1 MHLINHTVS
10 SDCKPLYLEKRIV
23 SSDETGLIQTDMDET
38 WFEEIGSVY
47 SNYEIYKQSKG
58 KEQATYSPL
67 SGFGEARSSRI
78 VNRLAEKFRL
88 PSKGKALDYGC
99 GNGGFLKVLSNQM
112 EGWDLYGSEYDD
124 KDEDQVRAIPGVRD
138 FFVMQEPGG
147 EEKFDLISL
156 VHVLEHIPNPHDFV
170 LRIKEILKP
179 DGLLLI
185 QLPYHVDN
193 PFELSIY
200 DHATHFTLNS
210 IRNLLESCGIEIR
223 ILNSEWVSKEISIVG
238 APSAEKTRTGNCGFL
253 EEDLRI
259 LGSRIDYLNAFA
271 HKAKEQHRTSKRNAI
286 FGSSIA
292 ASWLY
297 SHLEGQIDYF
307 VDEDASRHGNTHLD
321 VEIIP
326 PESLPD
332 GTALYVAQP
341 PVNVD
346 SIARR
351 LENLMKSGEIVIP
364 SPF

>member
-10 SDCKPLYLEKRIV
+10 SDCKPLYLEKESFRVTKRV
-23 SSDETGLIQTDMDET
+23 SSKPIWTKPYFD
-38 WFEEIGSVY
+38 EIGSVY

-156 VHVLEHIPNPHDFV
+156 VHALEHIPNPHDFV

-193 PFELSIY
+193 PSSY
-200 DHATHFTLNS
+200 PFTTMLPISRS
-210 IRNLLESCGIEIR
+210 IRSATCWSPVVLKSES
-223 ILNSEWVSKEISIVG
+223 LTVN
-238 APSAEKTRTGNCGFL
+238 
-253 EEDLRI
+253 
-259 LGSRIDYLNAFA
+259 GSR
-271 HKAKEQHRTSKRNAI
+271 
-286 FGSSIA
+286 
-292 ASWLY
+292 
-297 SHLEGQIDYF
+297 
-307 VDEDASRHGNTHLD
+307 
-321 VEIIP
+321 
-326 PESLPD
+326 
-332 GTALYVAQP
+332 
-341 PVNVD
+341 
-346 SIARR
+346 RR
-351 LENLMKSGEIVIP
+351 FP
-364 SPF
+364 

>member
-10 SDCKPLYLEKRIV
+10 SDCKPLRLEKRIV
-23 SSDETGLIQTDMDET
+23 SSDKTGLIQTDMDQK
-38 WFEEIGSVY
+38 WFKEIGSVY

-58 KEQATYSPL
+58 KEQTTYSPL
-67 SGFGEARSSRI
+67 SGFGEVRSSRI
-78 VNRLAEKFRL
+78 VNQLVRKFRL
-88 PSKGKALDYGC
+88 PSKGKLLDYGC
-99 GNGGFLKVLSNQM
+99 GNGSFLKVLSKQM
-112 EGWDLYGSEYDD
+112 EGWDLYGSEYDC
-124 KDEDQVRAIPGVRD
+124 KYEDQVREIPGVQD
-138 FFVMQEPGG
+138 FFVMHEPCG

-156 VHVLEHIPNPHDFV
+156 IHVLEHIPNPHDFI

-185 QLPYHVDN
+185 QLPYYSDN

-210 IRNLLESCGIEIR
+210 IRNLLESCGVEIR
-223 ILNSEWVSKEISIVG
+223 ILNNEWVSKEISIVG
-238 APSAEKTRTGNCGFL
+238 SLGTEKTRTGNCGFL
-253 EEDLRI
+253 EKDLRI
-259 LGSRIDYLNAFA
+259 LGKRIEYLNSFV
-271 HKAKEQHRTSKRNAI
+271 HKAKEHHRTSERNAI

-297 SHLEGQIDYF
+297 SHLDGQIDYF
-307 VDEDASRHGNTHLD
+307 VDEDATRYGNTHLGI
-321 VEIIP
+321 EIIP
-326 PESLPD
+326 PESLPI

-341 PVNVD
+341 PVNVE

-351 LENLMKSGEIVIP
+351 LENLITSVKIIIP